1 MIRAL
6 AWLRANEPVRL
17 LMYPAIVA
25 VVAYLVVNGTI
36 SDDFAQVITAVIAL
50 VLGVPAIEATRDRVT
65 PRDRVPAA
73 AAAAA
78 RSVLDDV
85 ERIIDGTFGPSGAN
99 VVRQARAEIEKA
111 HAAPDHTG
119 PRHRGA

>member
-1 MIRAL
+1 MQAL
-6 AWLRANEPVRL
+6 AWVRANEPVRL

-25 VVAYLVVNGTI
+25 LVGYLVVNGTI
-36 SDDFAQVITAVIAL
+36 SDDFAQVIIAVIAL
-50 VLGVPAIEATRDRVT
+50 MLGVPAIEAARGRVT

-85 ERIIDGTFGPSGAN
+85 ERVITSTFGPSGAN
-99 VVRQARAEIEKA
+99 VLRQAREEIEKA
-111 HAAPDHTG
+111 HAAPDHTS
-119 PRHRGA
+119 PRHRGV